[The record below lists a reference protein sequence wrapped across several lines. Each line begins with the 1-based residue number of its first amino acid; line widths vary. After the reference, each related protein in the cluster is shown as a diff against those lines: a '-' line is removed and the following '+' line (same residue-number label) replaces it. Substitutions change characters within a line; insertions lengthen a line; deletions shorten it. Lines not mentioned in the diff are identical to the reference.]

1 MNNIPLSKL
10 GYGCYALGGAYGNK
24 VDVSRAIELIH
35 LAYDLGIRFFDTA
48 DQYGTEAILGKAVR
62 PFRSQVALAT
72 KVGAGSGLDRKNIL
86 ASCDASLKRL
96 QTDYIDLYQIH
107 YDDPSVSVA
116 AVVETL
122 ELLKSQGKI
131 RSYGVGHLP
140 LDKTLQYLEL
150 GRPQTVL
157 AEMNAASLERYRELR
172 PLQQDH
178 DFGIIAFSVTGRGLL
193 TGKIPS
199 VPHFPGS
206 DIRRLDPFFKRGK
219 LASGLRIKDKLAEI
233 GRRLNAT
240 PAQTAIAW
248 VLGNSGVAA
257 ALTGPTDPQH
267 LRENCAALDLNLD
280 SSWQQ
285 EISEFIR
292 QEGELL
298 QTQITKEIQSII
310 HAPLAAGKKAR
321 EDLIY
326 VLEHGIENGLIPYE
340 TGVDLFTQLLQLR
353 DSPAD
358 MESLQVLMAKVRE
371 HTRLDA

>member
-24 VDVSRAIELIH
+24 VDVSRAIELIY